1 MGPCTDAEHGQERHP
16 LRAEY
21 SLVIQEVAAD
31 EGADESVDVVNSL
44 TMVDPLLPRAHTRAS
59 LICGRRGAKRAREGA
74 EKAMHGGARGGR
86 RRRGL

>member
-59 LICGRRGAKRAREGA
+59 LILGRRGAKRARE
-74 EKAMHGGARGGR
+74 
-86 RRRGL
+86 